1 MDRNWCGVKHEQSA
15 KHLNDVIGLSFLG
28 KVNIAVQADTAYK
41 LSVAK
46 HTIAAVGQICV
57 L

>member
-15 KHLNDVIGLSFLG
+15 KHLNNVIGLSFLG
-28 KVNIAVQADTAYK
+28 KVNTAAQVDTAYK

-46 HTIAAVGQICV
+46 HIIAT
-57 L
+57 

>member
-28 KVNIAVQADTAYK
+28 KVNTAAQVDTAYK

-46 HTIAAVGQICV
+46 HIIAT
-57 L
+57 